1 MQLST
6 VLLNALLAFSG
17 VAALLKGEPAASAK
31 LIDINS
37 VGEVSEI
44 PESEIAPA
52 GTKTVFDEHA
62 SPNPGLNKRQVL
74 WGLCLGNAGLPS
86 RKVEQY
92 KSAVRS
98 VFDEIAQWDPRSQRS
113 VSPSNRWHWSG
124 PTAGG
129 YRRVMITV
137 RNQVLALVLRN
148 CDSARSG
155 WAYVSLDHV
164 LVAIVHDRT
173 IPPPQPHLN
182 C

>member
-6 VLLNALLAFSG
+6 VLLNALAFSG

-52 GTKTVFDEHA
+52 GRKTVFDEHA

-74 WGLCLGNAGLPS
+74 WGLCLSNAGLPS

-92 KSAVRS
+92 KSAVRC
-98 VFDEIAQWDPRSQRS
+98 VFDEIAQWNPRSQRS
-113 VSPSNRWHWSG
+113 VSLI
-124 PTAGG
+124 GG
-129 YRRVMITV
+129 TG
-137 RNQVLALVLRN
+137 LVLRP
-148 CDSARSG
+148 
-155 WAYVSLDHV
+155 
-164 LVAIVHDRT
+164 VAIGE
-173 IPPPQPHLN
+173 L
-182 C
+182 

>member
-1 MQLST
+1 MQMPT

-17 VAALLKGEPAASAK
+17 VAALHKGEPAASAK

-44 PESEIAPA
+44 SESEIAPA
-52 GTKTVFDEHA
+52 GTKTVFDEQA

-92 KSAVRS
+92 KSDVRS

-137 RNQVLALVLRN
+137 HNQVLALVLRN
-148 CDSARSG
+148 WDSARSG
-155 WAYVSLDHV
+155 WAYVSPDHV

-173 IPPPQPHLN
+173 IPPPQPHLT